1 MESWTL
7 SKDGWKDDVYNRLEF
22 DGVDDYVEFPSLDT
36 SNLPYFH
43 MSIDMEKHDAA
54 DSVSF
59 EQFVDGDSYV
69 QLLWHTDG
77 RVYGVIRDNTTSY
90 GYVHIGDTG
99 RHTITM
105 VYQGYL
111 TGNANRLQV
120 SVDGVDQTLTF
131 VGTLPSVTPDLSSA
145 KPTLGVQAGGYV
157 KGIVYSMHTRG
168 IAGELLSKWDNVI
181 GNEFIDSIG
190 GDKNGIIYG
199 ATVDRIDYS
208 IDKSGNDNVIMPVKS
223 YCAENDGT
231 AGQYIETP
239 EITVDVRDGILLE
252 CEAYYTQT
260 SGYGTLFDFGRVGN
274 DRLGF
279 IVKGTQII
287 YFFKDESGDT
297 VIDNTTPLSYN
308 NQYLKI
314 ALYVSSTEYY
324 FSINGTIIDSG
335 TITTN
340 STTITQKSYF
350 CCRLGTLPLTGK
362 VWNCKING
370 GAILNIPLQGS
381 CYDNSGNGNH
391 GTNNGCDLT
400 AVQDEFHYNLKEGFG
415 YGINKIIDG
424 DMEESDTSNWVA
436 FDATLSKVYSSLGGG
451 VRALRITAVAAT
463 FWAMQAAATV
473 GVNYRI
479 TGWARSDGSEIPQSF
494 LGSGAWIGTNSTE
507 WQYFEYEG
515 LANSFNI
522 GFGSGGVSGYVE
534 FNDVK
539 MTELPIPR
547 LADNSG
553 FADTVAEEHLAG
565 TWNNMPE
572 SYFRFPTTLSD
583 DIMDKSDVGIWSA
596 DIRASVHYDSL
607 NKNDWHSSELV
618 QAYLDDNINPTYK
631 NRIFVADNNT
641 TFIKDGSSFITD
653 SGAYVVELGDGSTQ
667 SKQVLVYNT
676 EQTGEALE
684 KIIKYLSKEY

>member
-69 QLLWHTDG
+69 QLLWHTNG

-99 RHTITM
+99 RHIITM

-111 TGNANRLQV
+111 TGNENRLQV

-131 VGTLPSVTPDLSSA
+131 VGTLPSVTPDLSSVN
-145 KPTLGVQAGGYV
+145 PTLGVQAGGYV
-157 KGIVYSMHTRG
+157 KGIVHSMHTRG
-168 IAGELLSKWDNVI
+168 ISGELLSKWDNVI
-181 GNEFIDSIG
+181 GNVFIDSIG

-208 IDKSGNDNVIMPVKS
+208 IDKSGNDNVIVPVKS
-223 YCAENDGT
+223 YCAEFGSGDTIDFTDLTGVTVVSHDGT
-231 AGQYIETP
+231 ATL
-239 EITVDVRDGILLE
+239 TVSGNSVV
-252 CEAYYTQT
+252 CT
-260 SGYGTLFDFGRVGN
+260 SGVGTAWNLLLSD
-274 DRLGF
+274 
-279 IVKGTQII
+279 GT
-287 YFFKDESGDT
+287 F
-297 VIDNTTPLSYN
+297 L
-308 NQYLKI
+308 
-314 ALYVSSTEYY
+314 
-324 FSINGTIIDSG
+324 
-335 TITTN
+335 
-340 STTITQKSYF
+340 
-350 CCRLGTLPLTGK
+350 
-362 VWNCKING
+362 
-370 GAILNIPLQGS
+370 PLQGS
-381 CYDNSGNGNH
+381 CYDISGNGNH

-400 AVQDEFHYNLKEGFG
+400 VVQDEFHYNLRKGFG
-415 YGINKIIDG
+415 QGGNAITDKDFLNWSDPTVPDG
-424 DMEESDTSNWVA
+424 WVKFGTHDATNFVEESPDGCRLVSDGTSVSIYYSTS
-436 FDATLSKVYSSLGGG
+436 FTKGKIYEISLDATNVSGSAKVRFSG
-451 VRALRITAVAAT
+451 VSCMIT
-463 FWAMQAAATV
+463 
-473 GVNYRI
+473 
-479 TGWARSDGSEIPQSF
+479 SDGHHTIA
-494 LGSGAWIGTNSTE
+494 GCNTGGTLYFQRNS
-507 WQYFEYEG
+507 
-515 LANSFNI
+515 SC
-522 GFGSGGVSGYVE
+522 
-534 FNDVK
+534 DVTIK
-539 MTELPIPR
+539 NLVVREVAIPR

-553 FADTVAEEHLAG
+553 FPVTVAEEHLAG

-572 SYFRFPTTLSD
+572 SYFRFPTTLTL

-596 DIRASVHYDSL
+596 TIRASVHYDSS